1 MQVSS
6 WRVRTKLSFKPS
18 DALRC
23 LGSVLRPGLWAW
35 ACVGQLGGMGMEGID
50 LHWLQIRE
58 MALTPGS
65 SLWPHPQFSLAL
77 HLPFWDMEVCAW
89 LCGHYTIFTE
99 GVGEDASGF
108 PLRPVGGGVRVVFK
122 WTKHLAS
129 PPPHNLWFNQSSSI
143 LTSAWNIEWKE
154 SMVQKCSENQKT
166 RPLCFKLPSWPI
178 NGSHNL
184 VGWIS

>member
-1 MQVSS
+1 MPGVCSQAWSVSLGLC
-6 WRVRTKLSFKPS
+6 RATGRHGNGGNRP
-18 DALRC
+18 ALATGPGN
-23 LGSVLRPGLWAW
+23 GSGPR
-35 ACVGQLGGMGMEGID
+35 QLFV
-50 LHWLQIRE
+50 
-58 MALTPGS
+58 AS
-65 SLWPHPQFSLAL
+65 PQFSLAL

-99 GVGEDASGF
+99 GVGKDASGF